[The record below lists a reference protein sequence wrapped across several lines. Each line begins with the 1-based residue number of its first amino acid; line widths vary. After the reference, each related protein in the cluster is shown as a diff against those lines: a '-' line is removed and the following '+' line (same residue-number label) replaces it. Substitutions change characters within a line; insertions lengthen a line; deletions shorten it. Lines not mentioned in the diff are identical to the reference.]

1 MAIQRPKKIRLGD
14 MLVEQNVITE
24 DQLMAALNA
33 QKQTSNKLGRELIE
47 SGYLT
52 EDQLV
57 SILARQLNIDF
68 IDIRDYSIT
77 PEVVKRIPEVQ
88 ARRFRA
94 IALAEEENHI
104 LVGMADPTNIFAYDD
119 LSKLI
124 GKPVKVAV
132 VKEEDLLSTIDSV
145 YRRTAEI
152 SNFAAELGQQITAS
166 EGAAADHNINE
177 GLADAPV
184 VKLLQTMLE
193 DAVQVNA
200 SDIHIEPDI
209 NDLRIRFRIDG
220 TLRVQTTTDLRIA
233 GALISRLKLM
243 SGLDISEKRLPQ
255 DGRFH
260 LEVHGHQ
267 IDVRLSTLPM
277 PSGES
282 AVMRLLN
289 RSAGII
295 GVDELG
301 MPKTLVDNVRKIT
314 HSPHGLMLVTGPT
327 GSGKTTTLYALLS
340 ELNNPEVKIIT
351 VEDPVEYRLSGVN
364 QVQVNPKVELTFSK
378 VLRSVL
384 RQDPDVVLI
393 GEMRDKETIE
403 IGLRASMTGH
413 FVMSTLH
420 TNDAIS
426 SALRLIDMGAEPYL
440 IAGALRCVLAQRLIR
455 RICTSCAETDSLD
468 TATTLLLE
476 DMGEEVEG
484 VTFKRGRGCRN
495 CNATGYQGRIGIY
508 EFLEMD
514 AELVET
520 LHNGDLIEF
529 SKKAKTRPGFK
540 SLKQSAYELAV
551 QGVTT
556 VDEVVRVGY
565 GMEF

>member
-1 MAIQRPKKIRLGD
+1 MAIERPKKIRLGD
-14 MLVEQNVITE
+14 LLVEQKAITE
-24 DQLMAALNA
+24 EQLMAALDA
-33 QKQTSNKLGRELIE
+33 QKSTGNKLGRELIE

-52 EDQLV
+52 EDQLLG
-57 SILARQLNIDF
+57 ILAEQLNIEF
-68 IDIRDYSIT
+68 IDIRNYSID
-77 PEVVKRIPEVQ
+77 PETIKRIPEVQ
-88 ARRFRA
+88 ARRFRV
-94 IALAEEENHI
+94 IVLAEESDHVLI
-104 LVGMADPTNIFAYDD
+104 GMADPTNIFAYDE
-119 LSKLI
+119 LSLLI
-124 GKPVKVAV
+124 GKPLKLAV
-132 VKEEDLLSTIDSV
+132 VKEDDLLKAIDSI

-152 SNFAAELGQQITAS
+152 SNFAAELGQQISAGESTTT
-166 EGAAADHNINE
+166 DRTINE
-177 GLADAPV
+177 GVADAPV

-209 NDLRIRFRIDG
+209 SELRIRFRIDG
-220 TLRVQTTTDLRIA
+220 TLRVQTTTDHRIA

-243 SGLDISEKRLPQ
+243 SGLDISEKRIPQ

-260 LEVHGHQ
+260 LDVRGHQ
-267 IDVRLSTLPM
+267 IDVRLSTLPL
-277 PSGES
+277 PDGES

-289 RSAGII
+289 QSAGFL
-295 GVDELG
+295 GVDQLG
-301 MPKTLVDNVRKIT
+301 MPVEMAQKVRKVA

-327 GSGKTTTLYALLS
+327 GSGKTTTLYALLG

-351 VEDPVEYRLSGVN
+351 VEDPVEYRLNGVN

-440 IAGALRCVLAQRLIR
+440 IAGALRGILAQRLIR
-455 RICTSCAETDSLD
+455 RICASCAATDTLD
-468 TATTLLLE
+468 TATKLMLE
-476 DMGEEVEG
+476 DMGDEVDG
-484 VTFKRGRGCRN
+484 ITFKRGNGCRN
-495 CNATGYQGRIGIY
+495 CNNTGYQGRIGIY

-514 AELVET
+514 AELIET
-520 LHNGDLIEF
+520 LHNGALMDFSRMAKSRPEF
-529 SKKAKTRPGFK
+529 KP
-540 SLKQSAYELAV
+540 LKQSAFELAV
-551 QGVTT
+551 KGITT
-556 VDEVVRVGY
+556 IDEVVKVGY
-565 GMEF
+565 GMEM

>member
-14 MLVEQNVITE
+14 MLVEQKVITE
-24 DQLMAALNA
+24 DQLMAALSS
-33 QKQTSNKLGRELIE
+33 QKKTGNKLGRELIE

-57 SILARQLNIDF
+57 NILAQQLNINF
-68 IDIRDYSIT
+68 INIRDYSIV
-77 PEVVKRIPEVQ
+77 PEIVKRIPEVQ

-94 IALAEEENHI
+94 IALAEESDHI

-124 GKPVKVAV
+124 DKPIKLAV
-132 VKEEDLLSTIDSV
+132 VKEEDLLSVIDSV

-152 SNFAAELGQQITAS
+152 SNFAAELGQQISAT
-166 EGAAADHNINE
+166 EAAVDRNINE
-177 GLADAPV
+177 GIADAPV

-200 SDIHIEPDI
+200 SDIHIEPDL

-233 GALISRLKLM
+233 GALVSRLKLM

-260 LEVHGHQ
+260 LEVHGNQ

-277 PSGES
+277 PNGES

-289 RSAGII
+289 QSAGFI
-295 GVDELG
+295 GVDDLG
-301 MPKTLVDNVRKIT
+301 MPKTLVESVRKAA

-340 ELNNPEVKIIT
+340 ELNSPEVKIIT
-351 VEDPVEYRLSGVN
+351 AEDPVEYRLSGVN
-364 QVQVNPKVELTFSK
+364 QVQVNPKVDLTFSK

-420 TNDAIS
+420 TNDAVS

-440 IAGALRCVLAQRLIR
+440 IAGALRGVLAQRLVR
-455 RICTSCAETDSLD
+455 RVCSSCAETDTLD
-468 TATTLLLE
+468 KAASLLLE
-476 DMGEEVEG
+476 DMGDEVDG
-484 VTFKRGRGCRN
+484 ITFKRGRGCRT
-495 CNATGYQGRIGIY
+495 CNDTGYQGRIGIY

-520 LHNGDLIEF
+520 LHNGDLIAF
-529 SKKAKTRPGFK
+529 SKMAKSRPGFK
-540 SLKQSAYELAV
+540 SLKQSAYDLAV
-551 QGVTT
+551 KGVTT

-565 GMEF
+565 GMEV

>member
-14 MLVEQNVITE
+14 LLVEKEAITE
-24 DQLMAALNA
+24 EQLLTALDA
-33 QKQTSNKLGRELIE
+33 QKSTGNKLGRELIE
-47 SGYLT
+47 SGYIT
-52 EDQLV
+52 EDQLLD
-57 SILARQLNIDF
+57 ILARQLNIEF
-68 IDIRDYSIT
+68 IDINNYAIT
-77 PEVVKRIPEVQ
+77 PEIVKKIPEVQ

-94 IALAEEENHI
+94 LALAEEPDHI
-104 LVGMADPTNIFAYDD
+104 LIGMADPTNIFAYDEISR
-119 LSKLI
+119 LV
-124 GKPVKVAV
+124 GKPINMAV
-132 VKEEDLLSTIDSV
+132 IKEDDLLKILDSV
-145 YRRTAEI
+145 YRRTADI
-152 SNFAAELGQQITAS
+152 NNFAAELGQQISSVESATT
-166 EGAAADHNINE
+166 NQTVNE
-177 GLADAPV
+177 GVADAPV

-209 NDLRIRFRIDG
+209 NELRIRFRIDG
-220 TLRVQTTTDLRIA
+220 TLRIQSTTDHRIA

-260 LEVHGHQ
+260 LNIRDHR
-267 IDVRLSTLPM
+267 IDVRLSTLPL
-277 PSGES
+277 PDGEA

-289 RSAGII
+289 QSAGILS
-295 GVDELG
+295 VDQLG
-301 MPKTLVDNVRKIT
+301 MPDELTTKVRKIAR
-314 HSPHGLMLVTGPT
+314 SPHGLMLVTGPT

-340 ELNNPEVKIIT
+340 ELNDPEVKIIT
-351 VEDPVEYRLSGVN
+351 IEDPVEYRLSGVN

-384 RQDPDVVLI
+384 RQDPDIVLI

-440 IAGALRCVLAQRLIR
+440 IAGALRGILAQRLVR
-455 RICTSCAETDSLD
+455 RVCASCTVNDTLD
-468 TATTLLLE
+468 AATKLILE
-476 DMGEEVEG
+476 DMNEEAKD
-484 VTFKRGRGCRN
+484 VTFKRGSGCRA
-495 CNATGYQGRIGIY
+495 CNNTGFQGRIGIY

-514 AELVET
+514 A
-520 LHNGDLIEF
+520 DLIEILHGGDLMGF
-529 SKKAKTRPGFK
+529 SKMARSRPNFK
-540 SLKQSAYELAV
+540 PLRQSAFELAV
-551 QGVTT
+551 KGVTT
-556 VDEVVRVGY
+556 VDEVLKVNY
-565 GMEF
+565 GMEI

>member
-1 MAIQRPKKIRLGD
+1 MAIERLKKIRLGD
-14 MLVEQNVITE
+14 LLVEQNAITE
-24 DQLMAALNA
+24 EQLMAALDA
-33 QKQTSNKLGRELIE
+33 QKSTGNKLGRELIE

-52 EDQLV
+52 EDQLLG
-57 SILARQLNIDF
+57 ILAEQLNIEF
-68 IDIRDYSIT
+68 IDIRSYSIN
-77 PEVVKRIPEVQ
+77 PETIKRIPEVQ
-88 ARRFRA
+88 ARRFRV
-94 IALAEEENHI
+94 IVLAEEPDHVLI
-104 LVGMADPTNIFAYDD
+104 GMADPTNIFAYDEVSR
-119 LSKLI
+119 LVE
-124 GKPVKVAV
+124 KPLTLAV
-132 VKEEDLLSTIDSV
+132 VKEDDLLKAIDSV

-152 SNFAAELGQQITAS
+152 SNFAAELGQQISAGESATTERS
-166 EGAAADHNINE
+166 TNE
-177 GLADAPV
+177 GVADAPV

-200 SDIHIEPDI
+200 SDIHIEPEI
-209 NDLRIRFRIDG
+209 NELRIRFRIDG
-220 TLRVQTTTDLRIA
+220 TLRVQTTTDHLIA

-260 LEVHGHQ
+260 LDVHGHQ
-267 IDVRLSTLPM
+267 IDVRLSTLPL
-277 PSGES
+277 PDGES

-289 RSAGII
+289 QSAGFL
-295 GVDELG
+295 GVDQLG
-301 MPKTLVDNVRKIT
+301 MPAELATKVRKVA
-314 HSPHGLMLVTGPT
+314 HCPHGLMLVTGPT
-327 GSGKTTTLYALLS
+327 GSGKTTTLYALLG

-351 VEDPVEYRLSGVN
+351 VEDPVEYRLNGVN

-426 SALRLIDMGAEPYL
+426 SALRLIDMGSEPYL
-440 IAGALRCVLAQRLIR
+440 IAGALRGILAQRLIR
-455 RICTSCAETDSLD
+455 RICASCAATETLD
-468 TATTLLLE
+468 AATKLMLK
-476 DMGEEVEG
+476 DMGNEADDI
-484 VTFKRGRGCRN
+484 TFKRGNGCRN
-495 CNATGYQGRIGIY
+495 CNNTGYQGRIGIY

-514 AELVET
+514 AELVEA

-529 SKKAKTRPGFK
+529 SKMAKSRPGFK
-540 SLKQSAYELAV
+540 PLTQSAYELAIK
-551 QGVTT
+551 GITT
-556 VDEVVRVGY
+556 VDEVIKVGY
-565 GMEF
+565 GMEM

>member
-14 MLVEQNVITE
+14 LLVEQKAISE
-24 DQLMAALNA
+24 EQLTAALKT
-33 QKQTSNKLGRELIE
+33 QKKSGNKLGRELIE
-47 SGYLT
+47 NGYIT

-57 SILARQLNIDF
+57 GILARQLNIDF
-68 IDIRDYSIT
+68 IDIRNYDIDADT
-77 PEVVKRIPEVQ
+77 VKKIPEVQ

-94 IALAEEENHI
+94 IALEEAPDHM
-104 LVGMADPTNIFAYDD
+104 LVGMADPANIFAYDE
-119 LSKLI
+119 LSRLF
-124 GKPVKVAV
+124 GKPIQLAV

-152 SNFAAELGQQITAS
+152 SNFAAELGQQISAAEAAS
-166 EGAAADHNINE
+166 NRNVNDGV
-177 GLADAPV
+177 ADAPV

-209 NDLRIRFRIDG
+209 HDLRIRFRIDG

-277 PSGES
+277 PNGES

-289 RSAGII
+289 QSAGFID
-295 GVDELG
+295 VDDLG
-301 MPKTLVDNVRKIT
+301 MPKTLVDSVRKIV

-340 ELNNPEVKIIT
+340 ELNSPEVKIIT
-351 VEDPVEYRLSGVN
+351 AEDPVEYRLSGVN
-364 QVQVNPKVELTFSK
+364 QVQVNPKVDLTFSK

-420 TNDAIS
+420 TNDAVS

-440 IAGALRCVLAQRLIR
+440 IAGALRGVLAQRLVR
-455 RICTSCAETDSLD
+455 RVCSSCAETDTLD
-468 TATTLLLE
+468 KATSLLLK
-476 DMGEEVEG
+476 DMGDEVKG

-495 CNATGYQGRIGIY
+495 CNDTGYQGRIGIY

-520 LHNGDLIEF
+520 LHNGDLINF
-529 SKKAKTRPGFK
+529 SKLAKSRPGFK
-540 SLKQSAYELAV
+540 SLKQSAYDLAV
-551 QGVTT
+551 QGITT
-556 VDEVVRVGY
+556 VEEVIRVGY
-565 GMEF
+565 GMEI

>member
-1 MAIQRPKKIRLGD
+1 MAVQRPKKIRLGD
-14 MLVEQNVITE
+14 LLVEQKAITE
-24 DQLMAALNA
+24 EQLMAALDA
-33 QKQTSNKLGRELIE
+33 QKSTGNKLGRELIE

-52 EDQLV
+52 EDQLLG
-57 SILARQLNIDF
+57 ILAEQLNIEF
-68 IDIRDYSIT
+68 IDIRSYSIN
-77 PEVVKRIPEVQ
+77 PETIKRIPEVQ
-88 ARRFRA
+88 ARRFRV
-94 IALAEEENHI
+94 IVLAEEPDHVLI
-104 LVGMADPTNIFAYDD
+104 GMADPTNIFAYDEVSR
-119 LSKLI
+119 LVE
-124 GKPVKVAV
+124 KPLTLAV
-132 VKEEDLLSTIDSV
+132 VKEDDLLKAIDSV
-145 YRRTAEI
+145 YRRTADI
-152 SNFAAELGQQITAS
+152 SNFAAELGQQISAGESATT
-166 EGAAADHNINE
+166 ERTINE
-177 GLADAPV
+177 GVADAPV

-209 NDLRIRFRIDG
+209 NELRIRFRIDG
-220 TLRVQTTTDLRIA
+220 TLRVQTTTDHLIA

-260 LEVHGHQ
+260 LDVRGHQ
-267 IDVRLSTLPM
+267 IDVRLSTLPL
-277 PSGES
+277 PDGES

-289 RSAGII
+289 QSAGFL
-295 GVDELG
+295 GVDQLG
-301 MPKTLVDNVRKIT
+301 MPTELAKKVRKVA
-314 HSPHGLMLVTGPT
+314 HYPHGLMLVTGPT
-327 GSGKTTTLYALLS
+327 GSGKTTTLYALLG
-340 ELNNPEVKIIT
+340 ELNNPEIKIIT
-351 VEDPVEYRLSGVN
+351 VEDPVEYRLNGVN

-426 SALRLIDMGAEPYL
+426 SALRLIDMGSEPYL
-440 IAGALRCVLAQRLIR
+440 IAGALRGILAQRLIR
-455 RICTSCAETDSLD
+455 RICASCAATETLD
-468 TATTLLLE
+468 AATKLMLK
-476 DMGEEVEG
+476 DMGNEPDDI
-484 VTFKRGRGCRN
+484 TFKRGNGCRN
-495 CNATGYQGRIGIY
+495 CNNTGYQGRIGIY

-529 SKKAKTRPGFK
+529 SKMAKSRPGFK
-540 SLKQSAYELAV
+540 PLKQSAYELAIK
-551 QGVTT
+551 GVTT
-556 VDEVVRVGY
+556 VDEVIKVGY
-565 GMEF
+565 GMEM